1 MERAETI
8 LIVDDEERNLRLM
21 KAVLMPLGCRV
32 ICADSGEEA
41 LAQVTEWRPDLILL
55 DVMMPGMDGFEVCR
69 RIKEDADLAQIL
81 VVMVTAL
88 SQKSDRIHAMNVGVD
103 DFLSKP
109 VDHAELLIRVKSMLR
124 IKSYQDKL
132 LGSYQEIA
140 EQNKKLK
147 KLEKVKED
155 LMHMIVHDLSS
166 PLTNIAWGLDLLMMG
181 QEELPEKQV
190 KLLEELIV
198 SSGDLNAMVANI
210 LDVYKCDNDRLV
222 PLKEASDPL
231 ALIQEV
237 VPLFKPKLE
246 EKELTFS
253 FSHPEVV
260 PSLPL
265 DPMLIKRVIVNLLNN
280 AIRHTPRGGE
290 VCLCIRTEP
299 EEDNIRVTVADQ
311 GQGLAPEFHVKIFEK
326 FEQLEIQRT
335 SGRQAGYGMGLSF
348 CKIAVEAHKG
358 KIWVESEGAEK
369 GCTFCFTLPLA
380 EITEEE
386 TVRG

>member
-1 MERAETI
+1 
-8 LIVDDEERNLRLM
+8 
-21 KAVLMPLGCRV
+21 
-32 ICADSGEEA
+32 
-41 LAQVTEWRPDLILL
+41 
-55 DVMMPGMDGFEVCR
+55 MDGYQVCR
-69 RIKEDADLAQIL
+69 KIRENPATEILPVAMVTSLDAAQERIKGLEAGA
-81 VVMVTAL
+81 
-88 SQKSDRIHAMNVGVD
+88 D

-109 VDHAELLIRVKSMLR
+109 VDHTELLIRVKSMLR

-132 LGSYQEIA
+132 LDSYQEIA

-190 KLLEELIV
+190 KLLEELIS

-210 LDVYKCDNDRLV
+210 LDVYKCENDRLA

-237 VPLFKPKLE
+237 IPLFKPKLE

-253 FSHPEVV
+253 LSNPEAV

-265 DPMLIKRVIVNLLNN
+265 DPMLIKRVMANLLNN

-358 KIWVESEGAEK
+358 RIWMESEGAEK